1 MIDRRRLAL
10 PGLAFLLTAAAACS
24 SASAAERGIHLPP
37 AEQAAMLAPAA
48 GRDSVIFAG
57 GCFWG
62 VEAVFERV
70 KGVLDVTSGYAGGT
84 SRDPSYEM
92 VSTGT
97 TGYAE
102 SVKIIFDPAVVSYS
116 QLLQVF
122 FAVAHDPTEK
132 NRQGPDVGTQYR
144 SAIFYASPAQK
155 QLTEGYI
162 DQLTKAHTFA
172 APIVTEVRPWGSWH
186 QAEAYHQGYYD
197 AHPYSP
203 YIIYNDKPKV
213 AALKKEFPSLYM
225 EKM

>member
-1 MIDRRRLAL
+1 MIDRIRIAAL
-10 PGLAFLLTAAAACS
+10 GLATLLASTAACGSATAEDRTAAVQ
-24 SASAAERGIHLPP
+24 P
-37 AEQAAMLAPAA
+37 AEQRAMLDTVA

-70 KGVLDVTSGYAGGT
+70 KGVIDVTSGYAGGRT
-84 SRDPSYEM
+84 RSPSYEM

-102 SVKIIFDPAVVSYS
+102 SVKIIYDPAVVSYT

-122 FAVAHDPTEK
+122 FAVAHDPTQK
-132 NRQGPDVGTQYR
+132 NRQGPDVGPQYR
-144 SAIFYASPAQK
+144 SVIFYASPEQER
-155 QLTEGYI
+155 LTRAYI
-162 DQLTKAHTFA
+162 DQLTRAHTFDM
-172 APIVTEVRPWGSWH
+172 PIVTEVQPWGSWH

-203 YIIYNDKPKV
+203 YIVYNDKPKV
-213 AALKKEFPSLYM
+213 AALEKEFPGLYV
-225 EKM
+225 EKS

>member
-1 MIDRRRLAL
+1 MA
-10 PGLAFLLTAAAACS
+10 T
-24 SASAAERGIHLPP
+24 
-37 AEQAAMLAPAA
+37 LAPVA

-70 KGVLDVTSGYAGGT
+70 KGVIDVASGYAGGRT
-84 SRDPSYEM
+84 RNPSYGM

-102 SVKIIFDPAVVSYS
+102 SVKITYDPAVVSYT

-122 FAVAHDPTEK
+122 FGVAHDPTQK

-144 SAIFYASPAQK
+144 SAIFYASAEQQRLTDAYIA
-155 QLTEGYI
+155 QLTG
-162 DQLTKAHTFA
+162 AHVFDK
-172 APIVTEVRPWGSWH
+172 PIVTEVAPWGSWH

-197 AHPYSP
+197 AHPNSP
-203 YIIYNDKPKV
+203 YIIFNDKPKV
-213 AALKKEFPSLYM
+213 AALEQEFPALYV
-225 EKM
+225 EKRES